1 MIRHITILG
10 LVLFLSNT
18 FLAAQSKNFTIT
30 QAVLGQNSEFT
41 PERLNGLAWR
51 PSTKS
56 YTYIQDKDLIEV
68 DVQKGMLKVI
78 LTLDKF
84 NENLKQMRIPEAR
97 SLRQLTWVDNT
108 KLSYLTSNLYCEYD
122 VERASIHNIINFDES
137 AQNHDLDPTRKLL
150 AYSVDNNLF
159 VVSETSTPIAVTSD
173 KNLGIVN
180 GQSVHRNEFG
190 IDKGTFWS
198 PTGKRLAFY
207 RMDQSMVTDYPLVNI
222 DNRIAIADPIKY
234 PMAGMKS
241 HEVSVGVYNVET
253 TNTVWLKTGEPNE
266 QYLTNIA
273 WSPDEQSIYIAV
285 INREQNHM
293 RFNQYS
299 ATTGE
304 FVKTLFEEK
313 HDKYVEPQNPMVFL
327 KSKPDHFLWQSQ
339 RDGYN
344 HVYLYKNDGTLVKQ
358 ITKGEGMVTSIIG
371 TDAREQFLYFM
382 STKQSPLESHLYRV
396 DLKNGDERRLTLA
409 AGTHRILLNTEA
421 GFYIDTWSSTTIPNR
436 VELYQ
441 QNGKFVKQLLA
452 AKNPYND
459 YKMGSLEMVSLTAN
473 DGKISLYGRVIKPI
487 EFDSTKKYPVI
498 VYVYGGPHTQLV
510 TNSWLGGARLWEY
523 YMAQKGYVM
532 FTIDNRGSS
541 NRSLEFENAIH
552 RNIGVNELA
561 DQLTGIQYLKGLSY
575 VDTARIGVHGW
586 SYGGFMTVSMMLKAS
601 ETFKVGV
608 AGGPVIDWSLYEV
621 MYGERY
627 MDTPEENPEGYSN
640 SNLKNY
646 VKNLKGKLL
655 IVHGDIDAT
664 VVPQHSFGFLH
675 ECVKQGVQVDF
686 FIYPR
691 HEHNVRGRDRVH
703 LMQKVTNYFDDYL

>member
-1 MIRHITILG
+1 M
-10 LVLFLSNT
+10 
-18 FLAAQSKNFTIT
+18 
-30 QAVLGQNSEFT
+30 
-41 PERLNGLAWR
+41 
-51 PSTKS
+51 
-56 YTYIQDKDLIEV
+56 
-68 DVQKGMLKVI
+68 
-78 LTLDKF
+78 
-84 NENLKQMRIPEAR
+84 
-97 SLRQLTWVDNT
+97 
-108 KLSYLTSNLYCEYD
+108 
-122 VERASIHNIINFDES
+122 DE
-137 AQNHDLDPTRKLL
+137 
-150 AYSVDNNLF
+150 
-159 VVSETSTPIAVTSD
+159 
-173 KNLGIVN
+173 
-180 GQSVHRNEFG
+180 
-190 IDKGTFWS
+190 
-198 PTGKRLAFY
+198 
-207 RMDQSMVTDYPLVNI
+207 SMVTDYPLVNI
-222 DNRIAIADPIKY
+222 DERIAQADPVKY

-241 HEVSVGVYNVET
+241 HEVTVGVFSMET
-253 TNTVWLKTGEPNE
+253 TNTVWLKTGEPKE

-293 RFNQYS
+293 WFNQYS
-299 ATTGE
+299 AITGE
-304 FVKTLFEEK
+304 FIKTLFEEK
-313 HDKYVEPQNPMVFL
+313 HEKYVEPQNPMVFL
-327 KSKPDHFLWQSQ
+327 KSKSDHFLWQSQ

-344 HVYLYKNDGTLVKQ
+344 HVYLYKTDGTLVKQ
-358 ITKGEGMVTSIIG
+358 VTKGEGMVTEIIG
-371 TDAREQFLYFM
+371 IDAREQFMYFM

-396 DLKNGDERRLTLA
+396 DLKTGDERRLTLA
-409 AGTHRILLNTEA
+409 AGTHRVLLNTEA
-421 GFYIDTWSSTTIPNR
+421 GFFIDIWSSTTVPSR

-459 YKMGSLEMVSLTAN
+459 YSMGSLDMVTLTAN
-473 DGKISLYGRVIKPI
+473 DGKTSLYGRVIKPTD
-487 EFDSTKKYPVI
+487 FDSTKKYPVI

-510 TNSWLGGARLWEY
+510 KNSWLGGARLWEY
-523 YMAQKGYVM
+523 FMAQKGYVM

-561 DQLTGIQYLKGLSY
+561 DQLTGIEYLKGLSY

-586 SYGGFMTVSMMLKAS
+586 SYGGFMTVSMMLKVS
-601 ETFKVGV
+601 KIFKVGV

-655 IVHGDIDAT
+655 IIHGDIDAT

-686 FIYPR
+686 FMYPR